1 MPLYEYQCTWC
12 GKIFIAAVS
21 IEKQEERNVACPGC
35 GSRKVELLSSALTS
49 ETDRKS

>member
-12 GKIFIAAVS
+12 GKIFIAALS
-21 IEKQEERNVACPGC
+21 IETQQERNVACPGC
-35 GSRKVELLSSALTS
+35 GDGRVEPLISSLTS